1 MASSVNP
8 YTSGRI
14 ELVEGA
20 SVAAE
25 YNRVQDALIVNIDV
39 AVGARI
45 AVNVNGRIVAEWK
58 VQEHSDDD
66 DEPVIVI

>member
-8 YTSGRI
+8 YTSGRL

-39 AVGARI
+39 PVGARI

-58 VQEHSDDD
+58 VPEHSDD

>member
-1 MASSVNP
+1 MARSVNP

-14 ELVEGA
+14 ELDDGA

-39 AVGARI
+39 PGGGRI

-58 VQEHSDDD
+58 VPEHSDDD